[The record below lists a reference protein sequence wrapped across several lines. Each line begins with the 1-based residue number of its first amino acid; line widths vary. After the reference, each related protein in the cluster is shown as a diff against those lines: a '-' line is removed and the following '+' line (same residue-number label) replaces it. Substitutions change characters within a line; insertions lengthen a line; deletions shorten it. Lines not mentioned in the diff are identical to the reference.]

1 MSEFFTG
8 ITSEKNG
15 IDSRY
20 KWPRYFLKNDIDT
33 LIALLAKDNCCV
45 NLVIDSFRLESGLFS
60 DKDLAKVNKITSW
73 ADFER
78 QPDSRSVDAD
88 NSITFFDITDFHTAV
103 DLWRGTKNSWRGLQ
117 TVADKVEKIV
127 NLGFNDLIIF
137 SDHGCLLTS
146 DEQTHTNFGNI
157 DNRHRIVFEYH
168 SNTGDRKS
176 VDTENFM
183 NMIDIHNIVKNFGRL
198 PLEERFQNL
207 PLDLN
212 ADKYMII
219 KDYSKGLNSF
229 TPDIYR
235 VVNRHIDLVI
245 SHKYIINM
253 KTEQK
258 IILTELLK
266 YSDSDKL
273 NEIIQYHI
281 DQKARYDKFKSCL
294 VAMEKLNLI
303 QRISILL
310 PRMKRIFEDYFRKI

>member
-1 MSEFFTG
+1 
-8 ITSEKNG
+8 
-15 IDSRY
+15 
-20 KWPRYFLKNDIDT
+20 
-33 LIALLAKDNCCV
+33 
-45 NLVIDSFRLESGLFS
+45 
-60 DKDLAKVNKITSW
+60 
-73 ADFER
+73 
-78 QPDSRSVDAD
+78 
-88 NSITFFDITDFHTAV
+88 
-103 DLWRGTKNSWRGLQ
+103 
-117 TVADKVEKIV
+117 
-127 NLGFNDLIIF
+127 
-137 SDHGCLLTS
+137 
-146 DEQTHTNFGNI
+146 
-157 DNRHRIVFEYH
+157 
-168 SNTGDRKS
+168 
-176 VDTENFM
+176 
-183 NMIDIHNIVKNFGRL
+183 
-198 PLEERFQNL
+198 
-207 PLDLN
+207 
-212 ADKYMII
+212 MII